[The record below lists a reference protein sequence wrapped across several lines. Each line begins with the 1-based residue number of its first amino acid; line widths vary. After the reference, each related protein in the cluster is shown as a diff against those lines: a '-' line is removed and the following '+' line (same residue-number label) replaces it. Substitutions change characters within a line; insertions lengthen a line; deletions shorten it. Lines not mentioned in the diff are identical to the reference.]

1 MEVDCFFRTVSIPDF
16 YVSVCK
22 NTFPLLLVLKMR
34 SLNRGGTGLGME
46 Q

>member
-1 MEVDCFFRTVSIPDF
+1 MEVDCFFRTVSIPDC

-22 NTFPLLLVLKMR
+22 NTFPSLLLVKMR
-34 SLNRGGTGLGME
+34 SLIRGGTGVGME

>member
-1 MEVDCFFRTVSIPDF
+1 MEEDSFFRTVSIPDC

-22 NTFPLLLVLKMR
+22 KTFPLLLVLKMR
-34 SLNRGGTGLGME
+34 SLNREGTGLGME